1 VIEAV
6 PDGALVGW
14 VHVRN
19 ALVELIDGSLVIGAP
34 KTAAGRRVVAI
45 PAALLADVHDHL
57 QRFVGGADASPVFT
71 GPKGALLR
79 RSNFQPHW
87 RKALESAGV
96 EGVHFHDLQ
105 HTGNTLTA
113 QAGATLPDLMA
124 RMGHASPRAA
134 LIYLHTTST
143 RDRAVAAALDVLVQR
158 DRARNGHDGTEAAD
172 GTTKPQVR

>member
-1 VIEAV
+1 MGIDRVR
-6 PDGALVGW
+6 P
-14 VHVRN
+14 VHRQRGLTLSQEVWPRLLDETGHHDLRTFV
-19 ALVELIDGSLVIGAP
+19 ATGDAAP
-34 KTAAGRRVVAI
+34 I
-45 PAALLADVHDHL
+45 
-57 QRFVGGADASPVFT
+57 FT

-79 RSNFQPHW
+79 RSNFQPHG
-87 RKALESAGV
+87 RKALAAAGLH
-96 EGVHFHDLQ
+96 GVHFHDLR

-158 DRARNGHDGTEAAD
+158 DRARNGHAAEERPK